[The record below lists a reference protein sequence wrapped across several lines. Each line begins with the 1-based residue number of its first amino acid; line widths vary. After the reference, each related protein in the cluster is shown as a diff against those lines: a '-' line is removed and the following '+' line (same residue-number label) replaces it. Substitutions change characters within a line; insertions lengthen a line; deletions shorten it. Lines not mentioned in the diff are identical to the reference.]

1 MLGEILTTPEFGK
14 YRTSFR
20 KGQTIFLEG
29 DTTQDLYILVSGQ
42 LDILKGDKRIDRIS
56 EQGTLFGEMSFL
68 LGAARTA
75 TAKASS
81 DLEAICI
88 PKEEISTLLHEFPD
102 IAGEITKL
110 LAKRLDETSQV
121 LYGLK
126 GICDQLPD
134 AVILSDKDGKILSC
148 NTAAET
154 LYGRNWHA
162 MHHTSVENIYEEPQI
177 YRDFLGAVKE
187 KYSVRE
193 EVLKIKHPEK
203 GTRFVSTSTTL
214 LHDGHHN
221 FQGVLSLGR
230 DVTEVQNL
238 QRKYRKARNWLLPA
252 LFLLGLVTVAAFLG
266 YPYFSRGYRTVD
278 IEKQGLRNA
287 LAKDYLF
294 LTSLLVDHFKDGDR
308 VKAGEVMA
316 DFFALQETTV
326 MPYSG
331 LVLLDKKKK
340 VFCAY
345 SPARGA
351 EAPEM
356 IGSSYAG
363 IAFEGDERSLH
374 RVLTLYRA
382 DKQHPMG
389 HKGIEVAFRVVKDNH
404 FSGWLVFQMDMDM
417 LEKDFGLNEE
427 DLRLFQFNES

>member
-1 MLGEILTTPEFGK
+1 MLDEILTTPELGK

-20 KGQTIFLEG
+20 KSQTVFLEG
-29 DTTQDLYILVSGQ
+29 DNSQDLYILVSGQ
-42 LDILKGDKRIDRIS
+42 LDILKGDKRIDEIS
-56 EQGTLFGEMSFL
+56 EQGALFGEMSFL
-68 LGAARTA
+68 LGATRTA

-81 DLEAICI
+81 DVEAICI

-102 IAGEITKL
+102 MAGEITKL

-134 AVILSDKDGKILSC
+134 AVILTDRDGKILSC
-148 NTAAET
+148 NTAAES
-154 LYGRNWHA
+154 LYGRSWHQMYHA
-162 MHHTSVENIYEEPQI
+162 LVESIYEEPQV
-177 YRDFLGAVKE
+177 YRDFLKEVQE

-203 GTRFVSTSTTL
+203 GRRFVSTSTTL
-214 LHDGHHN
+214 LYDGHHN
-221 FQGVLSLGR
+221 CQGVLSLGR
-230 DVTEVQNL
+230 DVTEVENL
-238 QRKYRKARNWLLPA
+238 QRKYRKARNWLLPS
-252 LFLLGLVTVAAFLG
+252 FILLGLVTVAAFFC

-278 IEKQGLRNA
+278 IEKQELRNE

-316 DFFALQETTV
+316 DFFALQETAV

-331 LVLLDKKKK
+331 LVLLDKEKK
-340 VFCAY
+340 VFYAY
-345 SPARGA
+345 SPKSGT
-351 EAPEM
+351 EALGM
-356 IGSSYAG
+356 VGSSYAG
-363 IAFEGDERSLH
+363 IAFEGDESSLH

-389 HKGIEVAFRVVKDNH
+389 HKGIEVAFKVTQDNH

-417 LEKDFGLNEE
+417 LEKDFGLDEE
-427 DLRLFQFNES
+427 DLKLFQFQKP